1 MLLAGADISNA
12 RKEDAGKILSDILR
26 KIMDDIGCP
35 NGLKELGYTTED
47 IPALVAGTLPQVC
60 LLSLLLGAE
69 KWWWEVGGGISS
81 SSKHFGL
88 QRPKRP
94 PATVR
99 TTVLRRCGPY
109 QCESTYGC
117 C

>member
-1 MLLAGADISNA
+1 MFYFLDHNHWQARLVLLTGVDISNA
-12 RKEDAGKILSDILR
+12 RKEDAGKILSDVLR

-69 KWWWEVGGGISS
+69 KW
-81 SSKHFGL
+81 
-88 QRPKRP
+88 
-94 PATVR
+94 
-99 TTVLRRCGPY
+99 
-109 QCESTYGC
+109 
-117 C
+117 